1 MKAITIRNLVIQVD
15 GKKGTV
21 SEVQK
26 IIDVINTALSEANL
40 ESQPQIM
47 SSGLDASDIEIQES
61 EE

>member
-21 SEVQK
+21 SEAQK

-40 ESQPQIM
+40 ECQPQIM
-47 SSGLDASDIEIQES
+47 ASGLDASDIEVS
-61 EE
+61 ED